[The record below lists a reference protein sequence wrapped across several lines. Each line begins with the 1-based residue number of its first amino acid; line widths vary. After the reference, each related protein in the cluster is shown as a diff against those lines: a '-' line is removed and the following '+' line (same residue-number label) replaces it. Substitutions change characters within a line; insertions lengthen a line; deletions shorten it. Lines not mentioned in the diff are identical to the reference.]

1 MRGPCSE
8 MDYSRAS
15 PVEVEIDVEVD
26 TSIGHDESWSPYSS
40 SSTRVGNDDRASVSS
55 ATSAARWKQ
64 PYTIVA
70 HETTPLLQNAERMS
84 AQLSSPIEIAG
95 IEGQDGSARPW
106 LRALEAKRKK
116 PWWETPSV
124 SIVKLIFRMTLIG

>member
-1 MRGPCSE
+1 MRGSSSK

-15 PVEVEIDVEVD
+15 RIEVEIDVEVD
-26 TSIGHDESWSPYSS
+26 TSIGRDELWSPYSS
-40 SSTRVGNDDRASVSS
+40 TSTRVADDDRASVSS
-55 ATSAARWKQ
+55 PASAARWKH

-70 HETTPLLQNAERMS
+70 YETTPLLQRSERMS
-84 AQLSSPIEIAG
+84 AQLYSPIEIAG

-124 SIVKLIFRMTLIG
+124 SCS